1 MDIKTVSFTTERE
14 IERDREGDIKRIFN
28 VDVFEFY
35 EVYYDEKTPKQNLKH
50 ARFFIKVKTICLCQN
65 GSQHKKKCIIT
76 NKG

>member
-35 EVYYDEKTPKQNLKH
+35 EVYWDEETPK
-50 ARFFIKVKTICLCQN
+50 
-65 GSQHKKKCIIT
+65 
-76 NKG
+76 